1 MAYVHVH
8 PARSMNYQLE
18 IFVEDEHEGFYF
30 LYSLG
35 MQIFLD
41 MAALVDAQ
49 GDVLDR
55 IELNGS
61 CALQKAKKLQR
72 NSRKWMCIAI
82 IILLI
87 TVVIIVVTVIK
98 PWNNNKGA

>member
-1 MAYVHVH
+1 MRMCTQQWIEILEQEGSRFLVTMAYVHVH

-41 MAALVDAQ
+41 MAVMVDAQ
-49 GDVLDR
+49 GDVLDS
-55 IELNGS
+55 IEL
-61 CALQKAKKLQR
+61 
-72 NSRKWMCIAI
+72 
-82 IILLI
+82 
-87 TVVIIVVTVIK
+87 
-98 PWNNNKGA
+98 